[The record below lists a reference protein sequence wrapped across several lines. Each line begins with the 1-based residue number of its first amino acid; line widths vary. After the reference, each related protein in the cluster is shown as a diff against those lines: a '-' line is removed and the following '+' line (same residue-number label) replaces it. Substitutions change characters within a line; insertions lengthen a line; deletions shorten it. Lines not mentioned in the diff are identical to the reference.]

1 MDFVQKSNFLIPAFF
16 TEIISEKIVFNIS
29 ERKEWFYE
37 VKIETLKRAKN
48 GHFPKGLVHGF
59 CPKIEL
65 SLIAVF
71 HRNYVRK
78 DLFPIFSKE
87 NRFFWPKNWSFNKR
101 QKMNIF

>member
-1 MDFVQKSNFLIPAFF
+1 MIL
-16 TEIISEKIVFNIS
+16 SEKNES
-29 ERKEWFYE
+29 YK
-37 VKIETLKRAKN
+37 KGQKN

-78 DLFPIFSKE
+78 DLFWIF
-87 NRFFWPKNWSFNKR
+87 
-101 QKMNIF
+101 